1 MSAADGD
8 RHTRA
13 LYAWGG
19 PAGRGLIR
27 SQPDDFEVEEILGHE
42 PTGDGEHLWLWVQ
55 KCEHNTVD
63 VANLLAQ
70 RAGVHPRQV
79 SFAGLKDRNAVTR
92 QYFSIHLPGK
102 SDPDWSAWSCPG
114 MKIIRASRSGRK
126 IQRGR
131 LRGNRFTLVVREL
144 QADFDA
150 LDHRLV
156 CLRDQGAPNGF
167 GEQRFGG
174 NNIARARALFAGQ
187 MKRKPSRHKR
197 GFYLSAARSLLF
209 NRVLAQRLAA
219 GSWNRLLP
227 GDVAMLDGSH
237 AFFVPEPDD
246 EQLAARCARL
256 DLHPTGPLAGSGD
269 SPVSGP
275 VAALEEAVFAAEPD
289 LVQGLNRFGLQHE
302 RRALRM
308 RVGALEWRRLQPDT
322 LQLMFT
328 LGQGSYATSVLRELI
343 DYDLPTQSRLR
354 SEDR

>member
-1 MSAADGD
+1 MSKV
-8 RHTRA
+8 
-13 LYAWGG
+13 YAWGG

-27 SQPDDFEVEEILGHE
+27 GRPDDFEVEEILGHE
-42 PTGDGEHLWLWVQ
+42 PTGDGEHLWLWIE

-63 VANLLAQ
+63 VANRLAE

-79 SFAGLKDRNAVTR
+79 SFAGLKDRNALTR

-131 LRGNRFTLVVREL
+131 LKGNRFGLVVRDL
-144 QADFDA
+144 QADQQM
-150 LDHRLV
+150 LEQRLLA
-156 CLRDQGAPNGF
+156 LRDHGAPNGF

-174 NNIARARALFAGQ
+174 NNITRARALFAGELA
-187 MKRKPSRHKR
+187 RKPSRHKR

-209 NRVLAQRLAA
+209 NQVLVRRIGA
-219 GSWNRLLP
+219 GSWNRLVP
-227 GDVAMLDGSH
+227 GDVAQLDGSH
-237 AFFVPEPDD
+237 SFFVPAPDD
-246 EQLAARCARL
+246 PTLATRCAQL
-256 DLHPTGPLAGSGD
+256 DVHPTGPLAGLGQ
-269 SPVSGP
+269 SPVFGE
-275 VAALEEAVFAAEPD
+275 VAELEQLVFSEEAD
-289 LVQGLNRFGLQHE
+289 LVRGLAQFGLRQE

-308 RVGALEWRRLQPDT
+308 AVRDLEWRRAEPDT
-322 LQLMFT
+322 LQLFFT